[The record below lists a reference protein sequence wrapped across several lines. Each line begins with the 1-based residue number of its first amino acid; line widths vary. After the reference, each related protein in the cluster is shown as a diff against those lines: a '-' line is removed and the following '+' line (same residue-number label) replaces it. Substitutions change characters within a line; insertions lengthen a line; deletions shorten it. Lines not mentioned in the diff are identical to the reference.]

1 MSALVAEL
9 ADIDLGDVRLNRRA
23 RRVLQRLG
31 EKPTLSIPSACGGW
45 GETRAA
51 YRLFDH
57 AAVSAEAVLAP
68 HIACT
73 VERIREH
80 PRVLCIEDTSELD
93 YTGKNDIQG
102 PGPLNY
108 ETRRGLYLHPT
119 LAVTPIGWRW
129 ACSMPTLGCVSPAA
143 SPSPRTPLARSKRR
157 KACAGSTASRG

>member
-57 AAVSAEAVLAP
+57 AEVSAAKVLAP
-68 HIACT
+68 HRACT
-73 VERIREH
+73 IERLRKH
-80 PRVLCIEDTSELD
+80 PRVLCLESSTTPARAISRAWGRST
-93 YTGKNDIQG
+93 
-102 PGPLNY
+102 
-108 ETRRGLYLHPT
+108 TRPAG
-119 LAVTPIGWRW
+119 
-129 ACSMPTLGCVSPAA
+129 ACICTRPWP
-143 SPSPRTPLARSKRR
+143 
-157 KACAGSTASRG
+157 